1 MQKPW
6 RAAEDVVENPEDVRF
21 LRHVHERRFNIYA
34 YFFPELFLERNEE
47 GAPLENSSLSLC
59 FQAFTISLPRRGLP
73 GL

>member
-34 YFFPELFLERNEE
+34 YFFSRAILGEK
-47 GAPLENSSLSLC
+47 
-59 FQAFTISLPRRGLP
+59 
-73 GL
+73 